1 MMPRWWWIPTVP
13 AFCSRGCAVVERRRA
28 LRALAWVAALL
39 AVVALWSPAVRGG
52 QQLGLLPQPE
62 AGLSAKEFVDEALQA
77 PEEAGFDGC
86 AAAGVATADT
96 GEPPPWFAEEVL
108 DVDGARNLRAN
119 EDWSVAG
126 FEVAGDLSSVMGNLS
141 VQLEGRGWVI
151 VESGAPGVLS
161 GVKEK
166 GVCQWL
172 WLGGTSTGEE
182 TSVVVQTA
190 AAP

>member
-1 MMPRWWWIPTVP
+1 M
-13 AFCSRGCAVVERRRA
+13 VERRRA
-28 LRALAWVAALL
+28 LRALACVATLL
-39 AVVALWSPAVRGG
+39 AVVALWNPAVRGG

-62 AGLSAKEFVDEALQA
+62 AGLSAKKFVDEALQA
-77 PEEAGFDGC
+77 SNEAGFDGC
-86 AAAGVATADT
+86 AAAGVIAAEV

-108 DVDGARNLRAN
+108 DIGGVPGLQAN
-119 EDWSVAG
+119 EDWSVVG
-126 FEVAGDLSSVMGNLS
+126 FEAAGDLSSVVEDLS
-141 VQLEGRGWVI
+141 AQLERRGWVI

-172 WLGGTSTGEE
+172 WLGGTSTGEGV
-182 TSVVVQTA
+182 SVVVQTA

>member
-1 MMPRWWWIPTVP
+1 M
-13 AFCSRGCAVVERRRA
+13 VEKGRT
-28 LRALAWVAALL
+28 LRALACVAALL
-39 AVVALWSPAVRGG
+39 AVVALWNPAVKGG

-77 PEEAGFDGC
+77 PDATGFDGC
-86 AAAGVATADT
+86 EAAGVAMTNA

-108 DVDGARNLRAN
+108 DIGGAPGLQAN
-119 EDWSVAG
+119 EDWSVVG
-126 FEVAGDLSSVMGNLS
+126 FEAAGDLSSVVEELS
-141 VQLEGRGWVI
+141 AQLERRGWVI

-172 WLGGTSTGEE
+172 WLGGTSIGEE
-182 TSVVVQTA
+182 VSVVVQTA